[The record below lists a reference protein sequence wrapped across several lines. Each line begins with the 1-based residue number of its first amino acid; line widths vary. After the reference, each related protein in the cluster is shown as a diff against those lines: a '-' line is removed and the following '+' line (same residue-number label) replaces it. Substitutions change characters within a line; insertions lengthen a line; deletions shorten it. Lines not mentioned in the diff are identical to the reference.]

1 MTAKKQFRRSDL
13 RRFRKDGINFPL
25 FIVNEANQV
34 VEVHSIEAIGGMN
47 ANGGIPNYILYEIA
61 FPDGKNVSLKFT
73 LHQSGT
79 GDSKFDEKGD

>member
-1 MTAKKQFRRSDL
+1 MTAKKQFHRSDL
-13 RRFRKDGINFPL
+13 RRFRKEGLNFPL

-34 VEVHSIEAIGGMN
+34 IEVHSIEAIGGMN

-61 FPDGKNVSLKFT
+61 FPDGKTVNLKFI